1 MNRKGFT
8 SGFTLIELLVVIAII
23 AILAAILFPVFNQV
37 RERTKQTQCMTQMH
51 DIGSALKLFKED
63 NNKYPTVLFGF
74 AEVTGGGAPY
84 TGGTAVASNISSLN
98 YKPLFTKQNYL
109 RDNIKFLC
117 PDTLDKTAGP
127 PTNLTTPKLT
137 TSAVY
142 PVGSPLAGSNY
153 VYSPAIKH
161 NMGADQDPNYNFIP
175 PPTLPKILN
184 STNVYFYKY
193 DNYDV
198 QPKPNATLDGPDPSG
213 AYELHYTLNWSLP
226 QVYNT
231 DPISTPADYAAY
243 PNQLKYGNLAD
254 DSHTIITF
262 CSEHVTNAN
271 SDKVLVLTLGLSTKA
286 VDKKLFYS
294 KGPLGILK

>member
-63 NNKYPTVLFGF
+63 NNKYPAALFGF
-74 AEVTGGGAPY
+74 VETTSAGSPLY
-84 TGGTAVASNISSLN
+84 TGGTATAQNISMLN

-127 PTNLTTPKLT
+127 PTNLTTSKLT

-153 VYSPAIKH
+153 VFTFPLWH
-161 NMGADQDPNYNFIP
+161 NIGYDLNPSYAPFATSAYNGS
-175 PPTLPKILN
+175 K
-184 STNVYFYKY
+184 VYFYKY

-198 QPKPNATLDGPDPSG
+198 QPKPNSTLDGPDPSG
-213 AYELHYTLNWSLP
+213 AYEVHYTLDWTGV
-226 QVYNT
+226 QGT
-231 DPISTPADYAAY
+231 GDYAAH

-262 CSEHVTNAN
+262 CSEHVTNAH
-271 SDKVLVLTLGLSTKA
+271 SDKVLILTLGLTAKA
-286 VDKKLFYS
+286 VDKNLFYTN
-294 KGPLGILK
+294 GPLGILK